1 MGSHRCIC
9 LRVTNYRTQTT
20 TANALL
26 LQARD
31 AKQTATNA
39 WTDAQAHLVKA
50 GQTAFAARM
59 DANLAQFRKATAAC
73 DPAMEVAALA
83 TSDADNMSSAAS

>member
-1 MGSHRCIC
+1 MG
-9 LRVTNYRTQTT
+9 
-20 TANALL
+20 NALL
-26 LQARD
+26 LAQARD

-59 DANLAQFRKATAAC
+59 DANLA
-73 DPAMEVAALA
+73 
-83 TSDADNMSSAAS
+83 SSGRLRTQLVTRRQIHL